1 MGLPLG
7 NPAPDRGGL
16 EVLSVM
22 AVSRISVRQETR
34 EEAFV
39 FLEQYRIE
47 DLKQFVFFSYAYKTV
62 SLRAPQ
68 PQRGGVEEAY
78 VEPSGILKLRG
89 PN

>member
-1 MGLPLG
+1 
-7 NPAPDRGGL
+7 
-16 EVLSVM
+16 M

-89 PN
+89 PNWIWNDLQGPKSQKVKRPIL